1 MCLSRPQRDSWDSSV
16 PEPVSQVEALCGDS
30 LASVSV
36 APSLP
41 SPEPPGSPS
50 QYRPGSGRGGGGSS
64 ALGSVSGGQPY
75 TLHPLED
82 AHYHPLTPSASS
94 YPASSSAAS
103 FSCPAYM
110 SGPAPGAAAATADLV
125 SKMVTE
131 EADALPPPPDGPGS
145 WVKEDGVN
153 SWSPYEL
160 RRAY

>member
-1 MCLSRPQRDSWDSSV
+1 M
-16 PEPVSQVEALCGDS
+16 EALCADS

-36 APSLP
+36 PASMP

-50 QYRPGSGRGGGGSS
+50 QYRSSSRGSS
-64 ALGSVSGGQPY
+64 SQAY

-82 AHYHPLTPSASS
+82 AHYHPLTTSSS
-94 YPASSSAAS
+94 YAVAPPPSSSSS

-110 SGPAPGAAAATADLV
+110 SAPTSDLV
-125 SKMVTE
+125 SKMVAE
-131 EADALPPPPDGPGS
+131 EADALPPPPDAPGS

-153 SWSPYEL
+153 SWPAYEL